1 MPFKLS
7 PFLWIFLFIQLFI
20 HNVNLSPI
28 DPRRRI
34 SRQNKINS
42 NNERRLNLNRIE
54 NLNELEHNNIS
65 PPHCTRATVT
75 FTQGSKLTKR
85 QANSSSASIRS
96 PTYSTQLSLNVGIG
110 QSVCFTVGIPQP
122 VSADLQLKENKK
134 EEIKKDEEEEEN
146 EEEQQVITQQKSNY
160 SFIVALA
167 TRRRGNIKN
176 LNEKLTTPPKIEI
189 EESNEIEENIL
200 HSITVLGLEQYHAI
214 TERYRFAIPEMETR
228 CICECESGSANCAAA
243 HYKYGQCSDEEIE
256 KDKGGE
262 SGGDYEQID
271 NWDYK
276 REGNNKEK
284 SPSVCHRTFFA
295 NQPTGE
301 HCSRHEQ
308 YSSNARLCCQLRF
321 RAFRDRKFVAL
332 KLENAVSSVLLQYS
346 QWSWKENNEKKLKGH
361 WEELEKRK
369 IRIQLDGAIHNTILS
384 EISGLKLSVLG
395 LAGAKSAGVQL
406 DAGVYFAEI
415 GSDGTIGELIG
426 QMPVNRITE
435 HDFHKLGW
443 LRLDERNKPF
453 VQAGEVF
460 IDKIHHAR
468 AEDCAT
474 QRYRSVLDASYY
486 INSDNNAT
494 TQFKIPETLNKV
506 NKWIRSARVLD
517 SNQRIALVRVS
528 EGLSIELTLSAQKEF
543 LEEKENQKQ
552 RLITFVHNSSK
563 LGDFTALLIVDKF
576 SNSLL
581 NLTLFNASGVLN
593 GYVRPLNDLYGNT
606 EIDGFSVN
614 VPNIE
619 ENVKNKNNKIWMPI
633 SVQTRIKP
641 YPLGSIHLV
650 CLRPDDGELSRELCR
665 PVQSVYYELEQNTM
679 QNEWNEAIGAC
690 KQCNK
695 ISAEGF
701 ARYLNPANWV
711 KGIGS
716 VSEALMLAS
725 DILGYLIVILIFY
738 VLLSKVIIPIFGCC
752 FTCTPT
758 YRCFGRKK

>member
-1 MPFKLS
+1 M
-7 PFLWIFLFIQLFI
+7 
-20 HNVNLSPI
+20 
-28 DPRRRI
+28 R
-34 SRQNKINS
+34 
-42 NNERRLNLNRIE
+42 
-54 NLNELEHNNIS
+54 
-65 PPHCTRATVT
+65 
-75 FTQGSKLTKR
+75 
-85 QANSSSASIRS
+85 
-96 PTYSTQLSLNVGIG
+96 
-110 QSVCFTVGIPQP
+110 
-122 VSADLQLKENKK
+122 ENKN
-134 EEIKKDEEEEEN
+134 EDAKKDEEEE

-160 SFIVALA
+160 SFIVSLA
-167 TRRRGNIKN
+167 SRRRGNGRN
-176 LNEKLTTPPKIEI
+176 LNERIKQTTTPQIEI
-189 EESNEIEENIL
+189 EESNEIQENIL

-243 HYKYGQCSDEEIE
+243 HYKYGQCSEEEIE
-256 KDKGGE
+256 RELEG
-262 SGGDYEQID
+262 GGDYESIERIK
-271 NWDYK
+271 WAYK
-276 REGNNKEK
+276 RNENYKEK
-284 SPSVCHRTFFA
+284 SLSVCHRTFFA

-308 YSSNARLCCQLRF
+308 YSSNARLCCQLKF

-346 QWSWKENNEKKLKGH
+346 QWNWKENNEKNPKLFKKGY

-384 EISGLKLSVLG
+384 ENSGLKLSVLG

-415 GSDGTIGELIG
+415 GSDGTVGELIG

-494 TQFKIPETLNKV
+494 TQFKIPETLNHV
-506 NKWIRSARVLD
+506 HKWIRSAKVLD

-528 EGLSIELTLSAQKEF
+528 EGLSLELTLSAQKEF
-543 LEEKENQKQ
+543 LEESSSQKQ

-576 SNSLL
+576 SNSFL

-614 VPNIE
+614 VPNNE
-619 ENVKNKNNKIWMPI
+619 ENNEEKLNNKFNKIWMPI

-690 KQCNK
+690 KECNK

-701 ARYLNPANWV
+701 AKYLNPANWV

-725 DILGYLIVILIFY
+725 DIIGYLIVILIFY
-738 VLLSKVIIPIFGCC
+738 VLLSKVIIPLFGCC

-758 YRCFGRKK
+758 YKCFGRKK

>member
-7 PFLWIFLFIQLFI
+7 PSLWIFLFIQLFI
-20 HNVNLSPI
+20 HNVKLSPI

-34 SRQNKINS
+34 IRQNKINL

-54 NLNELEHNNIS
+54 DLNELEHNNIS

-85 QANSSSASIRS
+85 QANSSSSSIRS

-122 VSADLQLKENKK
+122 VSADLQMKENKK
-134 EEIKKDEEEEEN
+134 EEIKKDEEDEEN

-167 TRRRGNIKN
+167 TRRRGTTKN
-176 LNEKLTTPPKIEI
+176 LSEKLTTLPKIEL

-284 SPSVCHRTFFA
+284 PQSVCHRTFFA

-346 QWSWKENNEKKLKGH
+346 QWNWKENNEKKLKGH

-486 INSDNNAT
+486 INADNNAT

-506 NKWIRSARVLD
+506 NKWIRSARILD

-528 EGLSIELTLSAQKEF
+528 EGLSLELTLSAQKEF
-543 LEEKENQKQ
+543 LEESENQKQ

-619 ENVKNKNNKIWMPI
+619 ENVKNNNKIWTPI

-752 FTCTPT
+752 FACTPT

>member
-7 PFLWIFLFIQLFI
+7 PSLWIFLFIQLFI
-20 HNVNLSPI
+20 HNVKLSPI

-34 SRQNKINS
+34 IRQNKINL

-85 QANSSSASIRS
+85 QANSSSSSIRS

-160 SFIVALA
+160 SFIVALS

-176 LNEKLTTPPKIEI
+176 LTEKLTTTPKIEI

-256 KDKGGE
+256 KDKGE
-262 SGGDYEQID
+262 
-271 NWDYK
+271 
-276 REGNNKEK
+276 EK
-284 SPSVCHRTFFA
+284 KFKSQSVCHRTFFA

-346 QWSWKENNEKKLKGH
+346 QWSWKENNEKKLNGH

-406 DAGVYFAEI
+406 DAGAYFAEI

-486 INSDNNAT
+486 INSDNNAFALAYRNIKAT

-506 NKWIRSARVLD
+506 NKWIRSARILD

-528 EGLSIELTLSAQKEF
+528 EGLSLELTLSAQKEF
-543 LEEKENQKQ
+543 LEESENQKQ

-619 ENVKNKNNKIWMPI
+619 ENVKNNNNKIWMPI

-701 ARYLNPANWV
+701 AKYLNPANWV

-725 DILGYLIVILIFY
+725 DILGYLIVILVSF
-738 VLLSKVIIPIFGCC
+738 
-752 FTCTPT
+752 
-758 YRCFGRKK
+758 